1 MTIEYNLVKLYNIY
15 NQSLNEDEP
24 TLVFEIRQGRGIFT
38 FLMFFQKRILNQKIS
53 CLSILEIQMYL
64 LQ

>member
-1 MTIEYNLVKLYNIY
+1 MLDGLPQGQQDIVVFT
-15 NQSLNEDEP
+15 NEDEP

-53 CLSILEIQMYL
+53 CLFILEIQMYL

>member
-24 TLVFEIRQGRGIFT
+24 TLVFEI
-38 FLMFFQKRILNQKIS
+38 
-53 CLSILEIQMYL
+53 
-64 LQ
+64 